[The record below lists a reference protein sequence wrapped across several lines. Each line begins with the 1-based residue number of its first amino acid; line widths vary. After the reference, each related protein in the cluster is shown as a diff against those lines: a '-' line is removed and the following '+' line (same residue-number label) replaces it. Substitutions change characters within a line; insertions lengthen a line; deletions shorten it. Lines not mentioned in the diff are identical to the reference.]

1 MLHIKISE
9 ALTKLM
15 HIYILV
21 TLVFFFSKPILSGTP
36 WISSLCKFERI
47 INKNHVSQENQN
59 KAIIYLYKVAINTGM
74 YWDTGIILGF
84 NLFTP
89 MFHYCTPRK
98 RQKTKGFLT
107 FSGDIEMGHW
117 HEKC

>member
-21 TLVFFFSKPILSGTP
+21 TLVFFFFKTNIKWNTLD
-36 WISSLCKFERI
+36 IFLCKFERI